1 MVILDL
7 YIYITFFPPGLDC
20 LSQISVMI
28 KALMTPNTDSE
39 MANLLKIT
47 EANSSEMKIVLKVM
61 KRRLPGGV
69 TKSDLSPT
77 EPMIRFDEN
86 SLKVPFIYYECLYF
100 T

>member
-1 MVILDL
+1 
-7 YIYITFFPPGLDC
+7 
-20 LSQISVMI
+20 
-28 KALMTPNTDSE
+28 MTPNTDSE

-86 SLKVPFIYYECLYF
+86 SLKVPFTYYVMTFREKELRVILLVHTIF
-100 T
+100 MLTKGGRGSK

>member
-1 MVILDL
+1 
-7 YIYITFFPPGLDC
+7 
-20 LSQISVMI
+20 
-28 KALMTPNTDSE
+28 MTPNTDSE

-86 SLKVPFIYYECLYF
+86 SLKVPFIYYVIPFREKELRVILLVHMYYVYAY
-100 T
+100 

>member
-1 MVILDL
+1 
-7 YIYITFFPPGLDC
+7 
-20 LSQISVMI
+20 
-28 KALMTPNTDSE
+28 MTPNTDSE

-86 SLKVPFIYYECLYF
+86 SLKVPFIYYVITFREQELRVILLVHTMF
-100 T
+100 VLTKEERGSK

>member
-1 MVILDL
+1 
-7 YIYITFFPPGLDC
+7 
-20 LSQISVMI
+20 
-28 KALMTPNTDSE
+28 MTPNTDSE

-77 EPMIRFDEN
+77 EPMIRFDEI
-86 SLKVPFIYYECLYF
+86 SLKVPFIYCVITFREKGGS
-100 T
+100 

>member
-1 MVILDL
+1 
-7 YIYITFFPPGLDC
+7 
-20 LSQISVMI
+20 
-28 KALMTPNTDSE
+28 MTPNTDSE

-86 SLKVPFIYYECLYF
+86 SLKVPFIYYVITFRKKKLRVILLVHTIF
-100 T
+100 MLTKGRNGSK

>member
-1 MVILDL
+1 
-7 YIYITFFPPGLDC
+7 
-20 LSQISVMI
+20 
-28 KALMTPNTDSE
+28 MTPNTDSE

-86 SLKVPFIYYECLYF
+86 SLKVPFIYYVITFREQELRVILLVHIMIVL
-100 T
+100 TKWGRGSK

>member
-1 MVILDL
+1 
-7 YIYITFFPPGLDC
+7 
-20 LSQISVMI
+20 
-28 KALMTPNTDSE
+28 MTPNTDSE

-86 SLKVPFIYYECLYF
+86 SLKVPFIYYVITFREKELRIILLVHTMFNVYAY
-100 T
+100 

>member
-1 MVILDL
+1 
-7 YIYITFFPPGLDC
+7 
-20 LSQISVMI
+20 
-28 KALMTPNTDSE
+28 MTPNTDSE

-77 EPMIRFDEN
+77 EPMIQFDED
-86 SLKVPFIYYECLYF
+86 SLKVPFIYYVITLREKELRVILLVHTMF
-100 T
+100 MLTKGRRGSK

>member
-1 MVILDL
+1 
-7 YIYITFFPPGLDC
+7 
-20 LSQISVMI
+20 
-28 KALMTPNTDSE
+28 MTPNTDSE

-77 EPMIRFDEN
+77 EPMIRFDED
-86 SLKVPFIYYECLYF
+86 SLKVPFMYYVSSRKKGTPIWIALQLIYRLSEIF
-100 T
+100 

>member
-1 MVILDL
+1 
-7 YIYITFFPPGLDC
+7 
-20 LSQISVMI
+20 
-28 KALMTPNTDSE
+28 MTPNTDSE

-86 SLKVPFIYYECLYF
+86 SLKVPFIYYVITFREKELRVILLVHKMF
-100 T
+100 VLTKWRRGSK

>member
-1 MVILDL
+1 
-7 YIYITFFPPGLDC
+7 
-20 LSQISVMI
+20 
-28 KALMTPNTDSE
+28 MTPNTDSE

-86 SLKVPFIYYECLYF
+86 SLKVPFIYYVITFREKELRVILLILVHTMFMF
-100 T
+100 TKWRRGSK